1 MLLNKILELGIEMA
15 IAADPRGKKEIA
27 ELLKRRKANY
37 EKLDTKEK
45 VFFDMERLKNPY
57 DDSRIHHKNSD
68 KEEIKTVFTGIDMDS
83 TELLLAHE
91 LNKNGR
97 KIDLVLGH
105 HPKGRALLNLGEVM
119 DIQNDIF
126 AEYGVPINVAEKLM
140 NPRID
145 EIARAV
151 HPINFLREIDTAK
164 LLGLNYANTHTIAD
178 NLAYR
183 FLKKNVC
190 DGKKY
195 RTVGDVIET
204 LVKIPEYKISCKQGN
219 PPIVASGDK
228 NARAGNVAPI
238 LITGGTSGSEKIYEK
253 LSHAGVGT
261 AIGMHLSEKH
271 REEAEKFH
279 INVIVAGHIASDSLG
294 MNLFLDQIEKKGVK
308 IIPCGMIRV
317 KR

>member
-1 MLLNKILELGIEMA
+1 MLLTKMFELGIEMA
-15 IAADPRGKKEIA
+15 IGADPRGKKEVLEI
-27 ELLKRRKANY
+27 LKRRKADF
-37 EKLDTKEK
+37 EKLDAKDK
-45 VFFDMERLKNPY
+45 AFFDVERLKNPY
-57 DDSRIHHKNSD
+57 DDSRIHYQKSD
-68 KEEIKTVFTGIDMDS
+68 KEEIKVILTGIDMDS
-83 TELLLAHE
+83 AELLLSQE
-91 LNKNGR
+91 LNRAGK

-119 DIQNDIF
+119 NIQNDIF

-151 HPINFLREIDTAK
+151 HPINFLREADTAK
-164 LLGLNYANTHTIAD
+164 LLGINYANTHTIAD
-178 NLAYR
+178 NLAYQ
-183 FLKKNVC
+183 FLKKHIC

-195 RTVGDVIET
+195 RTVGDVIEAIT
-204 LVKIPEYKISCKQGN
+204 KIPEYKISCEKGN
-219 PPIVASGDK
+219 PPLIATGSK
-228 NARAGNVAPI
+228 EARAGKVAPL

-253 LSHAGVGT
+253 LSQAGVGT

-271 REEAEKFH
+271 REEADKYH

-294 MNLFLDQIEKKGVK
+294 MNLLLDKFEKKGVK